1 MMKIKF
7 YKKREYF
14 DFSFSWKENYKFT
27 IRKLLFYQN
36 IINHIFV
43 KILILIDKDNCII
56 LLFLILVSNFFLTK
70 ILPHLE
76 I

>member
-1 MMKIKF
+1 MMKRKF
-7 YKKREYF
+7 YKKREHF
-14 DFSFSWKENYKFT
+14 DFSFCWKENYKFT

-43 KILILIDKDNCII
+43 RILILIDKDNCII

-70 ILPHLE
+70 ILSHLE